1 MDNDV
6 LIFIIAGVVFLIFG
20 YIAHRNGEF
29 YLGRV
34 IRFIGPKMYIR
45 RPIPLLT
52 FKLAMGIGGVLA
64 IVTALTELVSADFAK
79 LKDMKLASVVIACGG
94 FLVSVI
100 MEFVLWSGDTPSGD
114 DNYPDDAGRR
124 KNWQARG
131 IDADK
136 PSLSS
141 PLSRSFGESD

>member
-64 IVTALTELVSADFAK
+64 IVTALTELVSADFAN
-79 LKDMKLASVVIACGG
+79 LKDMKLASVVIAFGG

-100 MEFVLWSGDTPSGD
+100 MEFVLWSGNTPSGD

-136 PSLSS
+136 PSLALQ
-141 PLSRSFGESD
+141 LSRLFDATD